1 LLDDVAERS
10 RDDDDER
17 DRELLASRRL
27 LLLEEVGRD
36 DVREAVGLDRDVLD
50 DDDATALR
58 RALSLELLLGRLR
71 ETVVFDVLLATERE
85 RLRSDD
91 ETEGDRRLVDSRERE
106 DDALEGERLAVTF
119 ERLRL
124 ALLLPL

>member
-1 LLDDVAERS
+1 M
-10 RDDDDER
+10 
-17 DRELLASRRL
+17 
-27 LLLEEVGRD
+27 GRD
-36 DVREAVGLDRDVLD
+36 DVREAVGLDRDALD

-71 ETVVFDVLLATERE
+71 ETVVFEVRLATERE
-85 RLRSDD
+85 RLRSDE
-91 ETEGDRRLVDSRERE
+91 ETAGDRRLADSRERE
-106 DDALEGERLAVTF
+106 DDALEGERLAVTL